1 MRPDSFERVDI
12 LSEPEAFPLRSRQG
26 AATAPSLLHL
36 ALLSVLAAA
45 VVLPQVGF
53 AGYALSLPDVR
64 HLIAGQ
70 PLVAVQLAAAML
82 FWVGLFAWP
91 LRALFTRLT
100 WRRSVE
106 ITRENVAVFD
116 QRTFGGSNW
125 TAPLHD
131 YKGVAHHIRSSLSG
145 TRHELVLVHPDSDR
159 SVLLMTAE
167 HISEA
172 DINRMTRLL
181 GLPTVPARELYRL
194 ASRGHPEAAKPLPW
208 MPLAA

>member
-12 LSEPEAFPLRSRQG
+12 LSEPEVFPLRSIQG

-36 ALLSVLAAA
+36 ALLSGLAAV
-45 VVLPQVGF
+45 VVLPQLGL
-53 AGYALSLPDVR
+53 AGYALASPDVR
-64 HLIAGQ
+64 QLIVGQ
-70 PLVAVQLAAAML
+70 PLVAFQLAAAML

-91 LRALFTRLT
+91 LRALFARLT

-116 QRTFGGSNW
+116 RRTFGGSNW

-172 DINRMTRLL
+172 DISRMTRLL
-181 GLPTVPARELYRL
+181 GLPAVPARELYWL
-194 ASRGHPEAAKPLPW
+194 ASRGQSDAEKAMPW